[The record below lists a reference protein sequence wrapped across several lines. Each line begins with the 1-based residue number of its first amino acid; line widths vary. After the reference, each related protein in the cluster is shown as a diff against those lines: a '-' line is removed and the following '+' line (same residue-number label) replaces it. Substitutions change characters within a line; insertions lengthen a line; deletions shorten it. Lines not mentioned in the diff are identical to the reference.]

1 MKRQGRRLGTHHRTM
16 GNLFSIERQAGEQ
29 SLNRPDLVDG

>member
-1 MKRQGRRLGTHHRTM
+1 M